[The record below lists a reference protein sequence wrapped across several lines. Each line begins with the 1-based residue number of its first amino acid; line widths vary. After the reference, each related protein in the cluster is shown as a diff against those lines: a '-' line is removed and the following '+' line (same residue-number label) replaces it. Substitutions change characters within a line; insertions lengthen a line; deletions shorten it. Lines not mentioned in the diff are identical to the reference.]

1 MNIKI
6 PKIANDLSS
15 ARKQYEKVL
24 NFERELEKLWLK
36 LDECL
41 KEGKQGNLSN
51 EYLDDLR
58 KRSKKSKM
66 SLIAEKMALEEKIKK
81 LEQVTKQSKM
91 FTLSLHVHYYKI
103 TLKYAGH

>member
-6 PKIANDLSS
+6 PKIAKDISS

-24 NFERELEKLWLK
+24 NFERELENLLLK

-41 KEGKQGNLSN
+41 KEGKQGNLFN